1 MSRGQIKVE
10 GRSFEW
16 LATSTTTLK
25 FPAPLSHLAPNPE
38 GFEFWW
44 KMLEFVFSLPS
55 PATFPALPVT
65 SKKADLDVL
74 IRYTQAAEELAQ
86 SELLSG
92 RNEVTVHVPDESNER
107 ERVEA
112 AFSSNEITR
121 GFTVLFRQFHS
132 KEKADPARFVR
143 VHEILRQANDAA
155 GDTQVVERK
164 RQLDAWRKA
173 RASLLQENLKV
184 RVGQKLRD
192 ERRMPSGIPGE
203 GQMSPTS
210 LITAYQYGDL
220 IHWGKQRSRLAVVR
234 GDPFQEAHQRMSFL
248 EAVTGLAHIY
258 IGFSLVVRSALAMPG
273 GQPAAS

>member
-44 KMLEFVFSLPS
+44 KMLEFVFGLPS
-55 PATFPALPVT
+55 PAAFPALPAT
-65 SKKADLDVL
+65 PKKAELDVL
-74 IRYTQAAEELAQ
+74 VRYVEAAEELAQ
-86 SELLSG
+86 SDVLSG
-92 RNEVTVHVPDESNER
+92 RNEMTVHVPDESNEQ
-107 ERVEA
+107 ERVET
-112 AFSSNEITR
+112 AFSNNEITR

-132 KEKADPARFVR
+132 KEKSDPARFVR
-143 VHEILRQANDAA
+143 VQEILRHANDAA
-155 GDTQVVERK
+155 SDADVVERR
-164 RQLDAWRKA
+164 RQLEAWRKA

-192 ERRMPSGIPGE
+192 EQRMPSGIPGE
-203 GQMSPTS
+203 GQMSPTN
-210 LITAYQYGDL
+210 LISAYQYGDL
-220 IHWGKQRSRLAVVR
+220 IHWGDQRSTLAVVR

-248 EAVTGLAHIY
+248 EAVAGLAHVY
-258 IGFSLVVRSALAMPG
+258 IGFSLVVRSALAMPE
-273 GQPAAS
+273 GQPVA